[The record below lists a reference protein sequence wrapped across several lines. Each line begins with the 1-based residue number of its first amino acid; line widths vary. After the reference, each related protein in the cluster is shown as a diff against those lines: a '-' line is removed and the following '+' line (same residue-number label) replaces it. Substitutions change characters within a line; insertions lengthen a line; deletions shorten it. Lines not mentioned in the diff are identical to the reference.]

1 MVSCM
6 RDNFERFGNY
16 LSIDVVISYV
26 CNTKELCYI
35 IPVVLNKFGK
45 ISVVCEGL
53 FIAETHDTNTR

>member
-35 IPVVLNKFGK
+35 DPVVLNKFGK
-45 ISVVCEGL
+45 ISVVCEEL